1 MLRVEDIDVSYG
13 DIQVVWDVSL
23 EIGEDED
30 IVAIIGPNGGGKS
43 TTLNAISGIKSIDDG
58 RVTIMGE
65 DATSLKKHEIV
76 DLGFVQV
83 PEERNL
89 FPAMTVL
96 ENLEMG
102 AFPKR
107 ARDKQEE
114 TLREVF
120 ELFPVLEEKQDQ
132 QAQNLSGG
140 QQQMVAIGRGLMA
153 RPKIL
158 ALDEPSS
165 GLAPK
170 IVDRVFE
177 TIDQISS
184 DTKILLIE
192 QHVDLALNL
201 AERAY
206 LLEGGRMVTSGSGDE
221 LADSEHVK
229 KAYLQD

>member
-1 MLRVEDIDVSYG
+1 MLRVEDINVSYG

-23 EIGEDED
+23 EIKEDEN

-43 TTLNAISGIKSIDDG
+43 TTLNAISGIKSVDSG
-58 RVTIMGE
+58 TVTIMGE
-65 DATSLKKHEIV
+65 DATAMEKHEIV

-83 PEERNL
+83 PEGRNL

-102 AFPKR
+102 AFPQR
-107 ARDKQEE
+107 ARGKREE
-114 TLREVF
+114 TLQEVF
-120 ELFPVLEEKQDQ
+120 ELFPVLEEKQAE

-140 QQQMVAIGRGLMA
+140 QQQMVAIGRGLMS

-165 GLAPK
+165 GLAPQ
-170 IVDRVFE
+170 IVDRVFG
-177 TIDQISS
+177 TIEAISS
-184 DTKILLIE
+184 ETKILLIE
-192 QHVDLALNL
+192 QHVDRALDL

-206 LLEGGRMVTSGSGDE
+206 LLEGGRMVTSGAGKE
-221 LADSEHVK
+221 MAESEHVK
-229 KAYLQD
+229 KAYLKD